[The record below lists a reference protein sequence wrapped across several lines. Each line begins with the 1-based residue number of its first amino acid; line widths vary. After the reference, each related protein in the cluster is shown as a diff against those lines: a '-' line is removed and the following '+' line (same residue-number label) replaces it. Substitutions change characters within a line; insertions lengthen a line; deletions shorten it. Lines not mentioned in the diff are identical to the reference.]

1 MKRYLFCSLLFIVYQ
16 NCLCQDVLARQAPID
31 KKMKSVEVIDI
42 KNKKNNKANNL
53 KILSYKVIEN
63 NDEKYWM
70 IYKYRQGKDI
80 IQVDTI
86 YDYNYGYGTKTE
98 RIVNRSNRK
107 NYSNNKLNKNQEY
120 FIKWEEKFL
129 KRFSDFII
137 EYFKAISK

>member
-70 IYKYRQGKDI
+70 IYKYRKGKDI

>member
-1 MKRYLFCSLLFIVYQ
+1 MRRFLFCSLLFAICQ
-16 NCLCQDVLARQAPID
+16 NCFCQDLLARQAPID

-53 KILSYKVIEN
+53 KILSYKIIED

-70 IYKYRQGKDI
+70 RYKYRKGKDI

-86 YDYNYGYGTKTE
+86 YNYYGDYGTKTE
-98 RIVNRSNRK
+98 RIVSNRK
-107 NYSNNKLNKNQEY
+107 NYSNNKLNKKQED
-120 FIKWEEKFL
+120 FLKWEEKFL
-129 KRFSDFII
+129 KRFSNFVI